1 MVVVAVVVYAAYR
14 ALKVLV
20 RYDVRIEE
28 LPQRLVFLAGQQIFF
43 SYLLNVNFALPMSDS
58 RSITS

>member
-14 ALKVLV
+14 TIKILV

-28 LPQRLVFLAGQQIFF
+28 LPQLFVFLAGQQIFLF
-43 SYLLNVNFALPMSDS
+43 VSLECKFRAAHVRLPFHY
-58 RSITS
+58 